1 MIAAVS
7 YFKDWDYQLAPNSI
21 AAGIYNEWE
30 RQLKRAVSD
39 KMVPQRAREYLNP
52 QLKQVIDWLYVP
64 DGRWGEQPLQA
75 RDAILVS
82 SLQNALRE
90 LKQRLGSDLSK
101 WEYGQPNYKHITL
114 QHPFGMAVKTGS
126 GPAPRGGN
134 DNQSSGASFRILIDT
149 GDWDHCL
156 GTNNPGQAGDPDDP
170 NYRNLFDIWAK
181 EQFFPVFYSREK
193 VEAVKAELLILGARG
208 RRIISSSFQDSY
220 RVAIRGYERKEQRR
234 GREKEAEIV
243 DRNLCNRAL
252 AHENEQNK

>member
-114 QHPFGMAVKTGS
+114 QHPFGMAVKEDIRAKLEVVRRPGAATTTSPRRLFPDTHRYWRLGS
-126 GPAPRGGN
+126 LPGHQQSWPGG
-134 DNQSSGASFRILIDT
+134 
-149 GDWDHCL
+149 
-156 GTNNPGQAGDPDDP
+156 
-170 NYRNLFDIWAK
+170 
-181 EQFFPVFYSREK
+181 
-193 VEAVKAELLILGARG
+193 
-208 RRIISSSFQDSY
+208 
-220 RVAIRGYERKEQRR
+220 
-234 GREKEAEIV
+234 
-243 DRNLCNRAL
+243 
-252 AHENEQNK
+252 